1 MLIRGWEY
9 VRVATFDKFYKS
21 KDYFWLRDVSQ
32 NINLIILR
40 KPETVG
46 VDEVLNPTMFGGFK
60 CDKS

>member
-1 MLIRGWEY
+1 MY
-9 VRVATFDKFYKS
+9 VWLATFDKFYKS

-46 VDEVLNPTMFGGFK
+46 VDEVLNPTKFGEFK